1 MQYHFTVTRTPGACS
16 IFFGLLQVSIRWWLA
31 RLKFSARRKR
41 RTNRRELQVRP
52 GRIFTACS
60 SVPFGLRSRFAR
72 TLKLRAA
79 RYRWAPWRLPLP
91 RKIFAKPALA
101 KAFCS
106 VLGEQATVLARRC

>member
-1 MQYHFTVTRTPGACS
+1 MQYHFTVTRTPGAYS

-41 RTNRRELQVRP
+41 RTNGRELQLRS

-72 TLKLRAA
+72 ALTLRAA
-79 RYRWAPWRLPLP
+79 RYRWAPLRSTVP
-91 RKIFAKPALA
+91 RTGLAVAALA
-101 KAFCS
+101 MA
-106 VLGEQATVLARRC
+106 V

>member
-1 MQYHFTVTRTPGACS
+1 MQYHFTVTRTPGAYS

-79 RYRWAPWRLPLP
+79 RYRWAPWRVALP
-91 RKIFAKPALA
+91 RKIFANSAVSK
-101 KAFCS
+101 
-106 VLGEQATVLARRC
+106 V